1 MKEEIMLRLM
11 DTGKDFLNRI
21 LVVQVLRTINKWDLI
36 KLNAFVEEKKP
47 SLK

>member
-1 MKEEIMLRLM
+1 MKVENMLRLM

-21 LVVQVLRTINKWDLI
+21 LEVQVLRTINKWNLI
-36 KLNAFVEEKKP
+36 KLNASVQEKKP

>member
-1 MKEEIMLRLM
+1 MKEEIMFRLM

-21 LVVQVLRTINKWDLI
+21 LVVQVLRAINKWDLI
-36 KLNAFVEEKKP
+36 KLNTFVQEKRP

>member
-1 MKEEIMLRLM
+1 MKVENMLRLM

-21 LVVQVLRTINKWDLI
+21 LVVQGLRTINKWNLI
-36 KLNAFVEEKKP
+36 KLNIFVQGKKP